1 MSKTYT
7 ILMGDVEGSS
17 ELDADMVQQK
27 LKSFVHSVNQKY
39 SHVILSPL
47 TITLGDEFQGICKNT
62 QRGIHLLLE
71 MEKMALAYQL
81 PFRMHFVVMEGEI
94 DTEINTETAY
104 GMLGAGLTQARE
116 LLSSK
121 RRDRK
126 RFEIRF
132 ADSFKTT
139 QLNRLFEVLDTLS
152 QNWKPEDFELIL
164 SMLQHQNN
172 QTVADRHQKNRAQI
186 WKRRNTLQIEAY
198 RLTSEVI
205 TDLTAYK
212 A

>member
-1 MSKTYT
+1 
-7 ILMGDVEGSS
+7 MGDVEGSS
-17 ELDADMVQQK
+17 ELDADTVQQK
-27 LKSFVHSVNQKY
+27 LKSFVQSVNQKY
-39 SHVILSPL
+39 SDDILSPL

-71 MEKMALAYQL
+71 MEKMALAHQL
-81 PFRMHFVVMEGEI
+81 PFRMHFVVMEGKI
-94 DTEINTETAY
+94 DTEINTKIAY
-104 GMLGAGLTQARE
+104 GMLGAGLTMARE

-126 RFEIRF
+126 RFEIRL

-164 SMLQHQNN
+164 SMLQYQNN